1 MGAPTWRSHFLWPEC
16 YACGMA
22 DDEKRSAGYT
32 WARYS
37 GVAFIVPSTVVVGML
52 LGALIDKW
60 AHTHWVY
67 IAGVIFGA
75 VVGFIQLLRMLTHMS
90 DKN

>member
-1 MGAPTWRSHFLWPEC
+1 
-16 YACGMA
+16 MA
-22 DDEKRSAGYT
+22 DDDKKNGAYA

-37 GVAFIVPSTVVVGML
+37 QVAFIVPGAVVAGL
-52 LGALIDKW
+52 IIGALLDKW
-60 AHTHWVY
+60 LHTHWVY

-75 VVGFIQLLRMLTHMS
+75 VVGFIQLVRTVTSAS

>member
-1 MGAPTWRSHFLWPEC
+1 
-16 YACGMA
+16 MA
-22 DDEKRSAGYT
+22 DDEKKSVMYT
-32 WARYS
+32 WAKYS
-37 GVAFIVPSTVVVGML
+37 GVAFVIPSTVVVGLL

-75 VVGFIQLLRMLTHMS
+75 VVGFIQLIRMLTDAS

>member
-1 MGAPTWRSHFLWPEC
+1 
-16 YACGMA
+16 MA
-22 DDEKRSAGYT
+22 DDDKKSAAYT

-37 GVAFIVPSTVVVGML
+37 GVAFIIPGAVVAGL
-52 LGALIDKW
+52 LIGALIDKW

-75 VVGFIQLLRMLTHMS
+75 VVGFIQLVRMLTAAS